1 MAKQPAS
8 SDPNAPVAWEP
19 PGSDQE
25 FKFDGDISSA
35 PAWIDKGWAGYNNGP
50 ALALPADPMG
60 NGYVYTTITAR
71 AGDTVKWVAPTP
83 ARFGHFEVIEGEPT
97 GDAATIKI
105 PQVTN
110 ASLEDML
117 KTGSMTPDDLGT
129 DAKAQVV
136 GRSPHLRAL
145 VEEGKGAPE
154 AIPVTEMVKTA

>member
-1 MAKQPAS
+1 MSDQSQQPKYEAG
-8 SDPNAPVAWEP
+8 EP
-19 PGSDQE
+19 PASDQE
-25 FKFDGDISSA
+25 FKFETIDSA

-50 ALALPADPMG
+50 ALALPADPLG
-60 NGYVYTTITAR
+60 NGYVYSTITAR
-71 AGDTVKWVAPTP
+71 VGDTVKWVAPTP
-83 ARFGHFEVIEGEPT
+83 ARVGHFEVLEGEPT
-97 GDAATIKI
+97 GDAATVKI

-129 DAKAQVV
+129 DAKAQVAA
-136 GRSPHLRAL
+136 RSPHLAKL